1 MTKLNTKLTKL
12 AVIFS
17 MLAIFM
23 FPTAAQAQ
31 FSGTN
36 GRIISYGIGAGAVSI
51 LPNNLNYFGH
61 NISFVNT
68 GNLQRQFVYSPDGSK
83 FAYSK
88 LNGTDVNLYIKS
100 ASSYADDGTQLTT
113 ATAVIDGNPAFS
125 SDGTKIAFN
134 RQDTS
139 TGKVDIYVINA
150 DGTGLTRLTQN
161 MYTGGQVYNPIWS
174 SDNSKIYVSTSDS
187 GSNGIGIYSISP
199 TTANQSTAT
208 SVVTAAQMNG
218 ESLGMFFDISPDN
231 NSFVYNSFSG
241 DAGTLFSIRK
251 VNADGTGDAAVA
263 TSNATTRWF
272 LGTYSPDGTK
282 IVTIRTNLGATETT
296 YDMVQMNPDGTSKSA
311 ISTGNAGD
319 SSDTGPFTFGPNYSP
334 FWGTNQDTYPNTG
347 SFGGFDTVGAP
358 NTTSVRA
365 SQSNYLPI
373 LIASLSALGFI
384 ALLGFFIKKEYI
396 SKRK

>member
-1 MTKLNTKLTKL
+1 MC
-12 AVIFS
+12 A
-17 MLAIFM
+17 
-23 FPTAAQAQ
+23 
-31 FSGTN
+31 
-36 GRIISYGIGAGAVSI
+36 R
-51 LPNNLNYFGH
+51 
-61 NISFVNT
+61 
-68 GNLQRQFVYSPDGSK
+68 
-83 FAYSK
+83 
-88 LNGTDVNLYIKS
+88 
-100 ASSYADDGTQLTT
+100 ASCC
-113 ATAVIDGNPAFS
+113 S

-139 TGKVDIYVINA
+139 TGKVDIYVVNA

-161 MYTGGQVYNPIWS
+161 MYTGGQVFNPIWS

-187 GSNGIGIYSISP
+187 GTNGIGIYSISP

-208 SVVTAAQMNG
+208 SVVAAAQMNG
-218 ESLGMFFDISPDN
+218 ANVGMFFDISPDN
-231 NSFVYNSFSG
+231 NSFVYNSLSG

-263 TSNATTRWF
+263 TSNATTRWTV
-272 LGTYSPDGTK
+272 GTFSPDGTK
-282 IVTIRTNLGATETT
+282 IVAMRNNVGTNVT

-319 SSDTGPFTFGPNYSP
+319 SSDTGPFTFSPSYSP

-365 SQSNYLPI
+365 SQNNHLPI

-384 ALLGFFIKKEYI
+384 ALVGLFIKKEYI